1 MGDTKRTN
9 ILFKFFNLI
18 RLEKAEISS
27 IYFYAILGG
36 LIQLSLPL
44 GIQSIIS
51 FVLGGAISTS
61 LVLLIIVVI
70 LGVFVG
76 GLLKV
81 NQMKIIEKIQQQLFV
96 RYSFQYANN
105 IPLLNLKEVDNYYL
119 PELTNHF
126 FDTISLQKSISK
138 LLLDIP
144 AATIQILFGLI
155 LLSFY
160 HPVFIFFGIL
170 LLFVVYMIL
179 RITGNKGLETS
190 VQESDYKYK
199 VAAYLQELARVVKTL
214 KFSRKNKLHIVKT
227 DNYVSGYLNA
237 RTSHFKILLYQ
248 YWTLIIFKVLVTTA
262 MLVVGAFLLVD
273 QQLNIGQFIAAEI
286 VIIMI
291 IDSVE
296 KLIMNLDQ
304 VYDVLTSVEKITKV
318 TEKPLEENGT
328 VKLSNKEPLS
338 IRAQNIS
345 FGYSDSG
352 IVLDNVN
359 FQINPGDKICIE
371 GAYSSGKSTL
381 LRLLSGAY
389 RNFNGILMINNIPI
403 LNYDMLSLRPRIGVL
418 LNIQDILSGTIR
430 ENICLGDDSIDY
442 HRLDAVTEVTGLK
455 PFIDGLKKGY
465 ETEIQP
471 MGQHLSG
478 RVIKKILLCRA
489 LVHRPQL
496 LLLEEPWLGL
506 EMNYAEN
513 IKHYLLKS
521 LKDTTVVVVTNDKLF
536 AEQCD
541 QVFELESGKLN
552 ILKAKDER
560 DKGNN

>member
-1 MGDTKRTN
+1 MTKGKPVNTV
-9 ILFKFFNLI
+9 FKLLNLLK
-18 RLEKAEISS
+18 LEKTEISS

-96 RYSFQYANN
+96 RYSFLYANS
-105 IPLLNLKEVDNYYL
+105 IPKLNLKDVDDYYL
-119 PELTNHF
+119 PELTNRF
-126 FDTISLQKSISK
+126 FDTVSLQKSISK

-170 LLFVVYMIL
+170 LLFVVYVIL
-179 RITGNKGLETS
+179 RVTGNKGLETS

-199 VAAYLQELARVVKTL
+199 VAAYLQEIARVIKTL
-214 KFSRKNKLHIVKT
+214 KFSRDNKLHLVKT
-227 DNYVSGYLNA
+227 DNYVNGYLNA

-248 YWTLIIFKVLVTTA
+248 YWTLIMFKVLVTTA

-296 KLIMNLDQ
+296 KLIVNLDK

-328 VKLSNKEPLS
+328 VQLINDTAIS
-338 IRAQNIS
+338 IKAQNVS

-352 IVLDNVN
+352 VVLSNMN
-359 FQINPGDKICIE
+359 FQISPAEKICIQ
-371 GAYSSGKSTL
+371 GTYSSGKSSL

-389 RNFNGILMINNIPI
+389 KDFDGTLMINNVPVM
-403 LNYDMLSLRPRIGVL
+403 NYDMHSLRPRIGVL
-418 LNIQDILSGTIR
+418 LNIQDIFSGTIR
-430 ENICLGDDSIDY
+430 ENICLGDDTIDR
-442 HRLDAVTEVTGLK
+442 HQLDAITEITGLK

-465 ETEIQP
+465 ETELQP

-489 LVHRPQL
+489 MVHKPQL

-506 EMNYAEN
+506 ETVYAEN
-513 IKHYLLKS
+513 IKDYLLKT
-521 LKDTTVVVVTNDKLF
+521 LKNTTIIVVTNDNVF

-541 QVFELESGKLN
+541 QVFEIKSGTLN
-552 ILKAKDER
+552 VIKVR
-560 DKGNN
+560 R

>member
-1 MGDTKRTN
+1 MMERKRTN
-9 ILFKFFNLI
+9 IVYKFLDLL
-18 RLEKAEISS
+18 RLEKTEIYS

-70 LGVFVG
+70 AGVFVG

-105 IPLLNLKEVDNYYL
+105 IPKLNLKDVDNYYL
-119 PELTNHF
+119 PELTNRF
-126 FDTISLQKSISK
+126 FDTVSLQKGISK
-138 LLLDIP
+138 LLLDVP

-160 HPVFIFFGIL
+160 HPVFIFFGII

-190 VQESDYKYK
+190 VQESNYKYM

-214 KFSRKNKLHIVKT
+214 KYSRDSKLHITKT
-227 DNYVSGYLNA
+227 DNYVSGYLTS

-248 YWTLIIFKVLVTTA
+248 YWTLIAFKVLVTTA

-296 KLIMNLDQ
+296 KLIVNLEK

-328 VKLSNKEPLS
+328 VQLVNDSALS
-338 IRAQNIS
+338 IKSQHVS

-352 IVLDNVN
+352 IVLNDIN
-359 FQINPGDKICIE
+359 FQINAGDRVCIK

-389 RNFNGILMINNIPI
+389 KDFGGTLLINNIPVT
-403 LNYDMLSLRPRIGVL
+403 NYDMYSLRPRIGIFL
-418 LNIQDILSGTIR
+418 SIQDIFKGTIR
-430 ENICLGDDSIDY
+430 ENICLGDDNIDY
-442 HRLDAVTEVTGLK
+442 HQLDAITDITGLK
-455 PFIDGLKKGY
+455 PYIDSLKKGY

-471 MGQHLSG
+471 VGQHLSG

-489 LVHRPQL
+489 IVHKPQL

-506 EMNYAEN
+506 EDEYAER
-513 IKHYLLKS
+513 IRKYLLND
-521 LKDTTVVVVTNDKLF
+521 LQNTTVVVVTNDTVF
-536 AEQCD
+536 AKGCN
-541 QVFELESGKLN
+541 QVFELNSGKLN
-552 ILKAKDER
+552 VIHS
-560 DKGNN
+560 

>member
-1 MGDTKRTN
+1 MEKRRPGNT
-9 ILFKFFNLI
+9 LFKFFNL
-18 RLEKAEISS
+18 LKLDKSEIYS

-36 LIQLSLPL
+36 LIQLTLPL

-61 LVLLIIVVI
+61 LVLLIIAVI
-70 LGVFVG
+70 LGVFLG
-76 GLLKV
+76 GMLKV

-105 IPLLNLKEVDNYYL
+105 IPKLNLKDVDNYYL
-119 PELTNHF
+119 PELTNRF
-126 FDTISLQKSISK
+126 FDTISLQKGISK
-138 LLLDIP
+138 LLLDVP
-144 AATIQILFGLI
+144 AATIQILFGLV

-170 LLFVVYMIL
+170 LLFIVYMIL
-179 RITGNKGLETS
+179 LITGNKGLETS

-199 VAAYLQELARVVKTL
+199 VAAYLQEIARVVKTL
-214 KFSRKNKLHIVKT
+214 KYSRDNKLHIVKT

-262 MLVVGAFLLVD
+262 MLVVGAYLLVD

-296 KLIMNLDQ
+296 KLIINLDM

-318 TEKPLEENGT
+318 TEKPLEDNGT
-328 VKLSNKEPLS
+328 VQLNSKAGLSVK
-338 IRAQNIS
+338 AQNVS
-345 FGYSDSG
+345 FGYSDTG
-352 IVLDNVN
+352 TVLNNIN
-359 FQINPGDKICIE
+359 FQINPGDKICIQ
-371 GAYSSGKSTL
+371 GAYSSGKSSL

-389 RNFNGILMINNIPI
+389 KDFDGTLLINNIPI
-403 LNYDMLSLRPRIGVL
+403 INYDMYSLRPRIGVL
-418 LNIQDILSGTIR
+418 LNIQDIFSGTIR
-430 ENICLGDDSIDY
+430 ENICLGDNTIDY
-442 HRLDAVTEVTGLK
+442 HQLDAVTDMTGLK

-471 MGQHLSG
+471 VGQHLSG
-478 RVIKKILLCRA
+478 KVIKKILLCRA
-489 LVHRPQL
+489 LVNRPQL

-506 EMNYAEN
+506 ESNYADN
-513 IKHYLLKS
+513 IKRNILQAG
-521 LKDTTVVVVTNDKLF
+521 KDTTVVVVTNDKTY

-541 QVFELESGKLN
+541 QVFELSSGKLN
-552 ILKAKDER
+552 IVKS
-560 DKGNN
+560 

>member
-1 MGDTKRTN
+1 MGDNKRTN
-9 ILFKFFNLI
+9 TLFKFFNLI

-51 FVLGGAISTS
+51 FVVGGAISTS

-70 LGVFVG
+70 VGVFIG

-105 IPLLNLKEVDNYYL
+105 IPQLNLKDVDNYYL

-144 AATIQILFGLI
+144 AATIHILFGLI

-160 HPVFIFFGIL
+160 HPVFIFFGVL
-170 LLFVVYMIL
+170 LLFVVYIIL

-296 KLIMNLDQ
+296 KLITNLDQ
-304 VYDVLTSVEKITKV
+304 VYDALTSVEKITKV

-328 VKLSNKEPLS
+328 VNLLSKEPLS
-338 IRAQNIS
+338 IRAHNVS

-352 IVLDNVN
+352 IVLNNVN

-371 GAYSSGKSTL
+371 GSYSSGKSTL

-389 RNFNGILMINNIPI
+389 RNFDGTLMINNIPI
-403 LNYDMLSLRPRIGVL
+403 VNYDMHSLRPRIGLL
-418 LNIQDILSGTIR
+418 LNIQDILSCTIR
-430 ENICLGDDSIDY
+430 ENICLGNDSIDY
-442 HRLDAVTEVTGLK
+442 QQLDAVAEITGLK

-465 ETEIQP
+465 ET
-471 MGQHLSG
+471 
-478 RVIKKILLCRA
+478 
-489 LVHRPQL
+489 
-496 LLLEEPWLGL
+496 
-506 EMNYAEN
+506 
-513 IKHYLLKS
+513 
-521 LKDTTVVVVTNDKLF
+521 
-536 AEQCD
+536 
-541 QVFELESGKLN
+541 
-552 ILKAKDER
+552 
-560 DKGNN
+560 

>member
-1 MGDTKRTN
+1 MEKRRPGNT
-9 ILFKFFNLI
+9 LFKFFNL
-18 RLEKAEISS
+18 LKLDKSEIYS

-36 LIQLSLPL
+36 LIQLTLPL

-61 LVLLIIVVI
+61 LVLLIIAVI
-70 LGVFVG
+70 LGVFLG
-76 GLLKV
+76 GMLKV

-105 IPLLNLKEVDNYYL
+105 IPKLNLKDVDNYYL
-119 PELTNHF
+119 PELTNRF
-126 FDTISLQKSISK
+126 FDTISLQKGISK
-138 LLLDIP
+138 LLLDVP
-144 AATIQILFGLI
+144 AATIQILFGLV

-170 LLFVVYMIL
+170 LLFIVYMIL
-179 RITGNKGLETS
+179 LITGNKGLETS

-199 VAAYLQELARVVKTL
+199 VAAYLQEIARVVKTL
-214 KFSRKNKLHIVKT
+214 KYSRDNKLHIVKT

-262 MLVVGAFLLVD
+262 MLVVGAYLLVD

-296 KLIMNLDQ
+296 KLIINLDM

-318 TEKPLEENGT
+318 TEKPLEDNGT
-328 VKLSNKEPLS
+328 VQLNSKAGLSVK
-338 IRAQNIS
+338 AQNVS
-345 FGYSDSG
+345 FGYSDTG
-352 IVLDNVN
+352 TVLNNIN
-359 FQINPGDKICIE
+359 FQINPGDKICIQ
-371 GAYSSGKSTL
+371 GAYSSGKSSL

-389 RNFNGILMINNIPI
+389 KDFDGTLLINNIPI
-403 LNYDMLSLRPRIGVL
+403 INYDMYSLRPRIGVL
-418 LNIQDILSGTIR
+418 LNIQDIFSGTIR
-430 ENICLGDDSIDY
+430 ENICLGDNTIDY
-442 HRLDAVTEVTGLK
+442 HQLDAVTDMTGLK

-471 MGQHLSG
+471 VGQHLSG
-478 RVIKKILLCRA
+478 KVIKKILLCRA
-489 LVHRPQL
+489 LVNRPQL

-506 EMNYAEN
+506 ESNYADN
-513 IKHYLLKS
+513 IKRNILQAG
-521 LKDTTVVVVTNDKLF
+521 KDTTVVVVTNDKTF

-541 QVFELESGKLN
+541 QVFELSSGKLN
-552 ILKAKDER
+552 IVKS
-560 DKGNN
+560 

>member
-1 MGDTKRTN
+1 MAESKRAN
-9 ILFKFFNLI
+9 ILLKFFNLI
-18 RLEKAEISS
+18 QLEKAEISA

-70 LGVFVG
+70 LGVFIG

-96 RYSFQYANN
+96 RYSFLYANN
-105 IPLLNLKEVDNYYL
+105 IPKLNLKDVDNYYL
-119 PELTNHF
+119 PELTNRF

-170 LLFVVYMIL
+170 LLLVVYIIL

-190 VQESDYKYK
+190 VRESDYKYK
-199 VAAYLQELARVVKTL
+199 TAAYLQELARVIKTL
-214 KFSRKNKLHIVKT
+214 KFSRDNKLHIVKT
-227 DNYVSGYLNA
+227 DNYVSGYLDA
-237 RTSHFKILLYQ
+237 RTSHFKILQYQ

-262 MLVVGAFLLVD
+262 MLVVGAFLLLD

-291 IDSVE
+291 IESVE
-296 KLIMNLDQ
+296 KIIVNLDK

-328 VKLSNKEPLS
+328 VKLISDEALS
-338 IRAQNIS
+338 IKAQNVS

-352 IVLDNVN
+352 IVLKNIN
-359 FQINPGDKICIE
+359 FQITPGSKICIQ
-371 GAYSSGKSTL
+371 GPYSSGKSSL
-381 LRLLSGAY
+381 IRLLSGAY
-389 RNFNGILMINNIPI
+389 KDFDGILMINDIPVM
-403 LNYDMLSLRPRIGVL
+403 NYDMHSLRPRIGVL
-418 LNIQDILSGTIR
+418 LNIQDIFSGTIR
-430 ENICLGDDSIDY
+430 ENICLGDDSINY
-442 HRLDAVTEVTGLK
+442 HKLDAITEITGLK

-465 ETEIQP
+465 ETELQP

-506 EMNYAEN
+506 EMNYADN
-513 IKHYLLKS
+513 IKNYLLKS
-521 LKDTTVVVVTNDKLF
+521 LKNTTVVVVTNDKVF

-541 QVFELESGKLN
+541 EIFELKSGQLN
-552 ILKAKDER
+552 VI
-560 DKGNN
+560 KG